1 HREYLILLALE
12 KLRALLAALQEVLE
26 VTFPAVSIEGIR
38 QLDLHSVFREEGPE
52 CITCI
57 APFECGEITAD
68 QSNILG
74 FVLCHMLCDYN
85 RRPSRAGTTAGFG
98 SVRYREL
105 AFRTLGV
112 RLVDVSRHP
121 EMSLQNGDTSK

>member
-57 APFECGEITAD
+57 APFQCGEIIAD
-68 QSNILG
+68 QSNISG
-74 FVLCHMLCDYN
+74 FVVCHVLCNYS
-85 RRPSRAGTTAGFG
+85 RRASRAGTTDGFG
-98 SVRYREL
+98 MVRYREL
-105 AFRTLGV
+105 AFRTLGL
-112 RLVDVSRHP
+112 RLVDVSRHA
-121 EMSLQNGDTSK
+121 EVSLQ